1 VNLYATRRSTNQIL
15 KGEAMIT
22 PAEVLSAAVAVL
34 AVLFILYTSVNMSKA
49 RGATKI
55 DAPAV
60 TGHPTLERAYR
71 VQLNTVEQAIMFF
84 PLLLIATR
92 YFHSLGWLPAAFGLV
107 WVVGRVLYLRGY
119 MAAPGKRSAGFL
131 ISFAGTVGLL
141 VLSIIGIIQ
150 TWVALTAR

>member
-1 VNLYATRRSTNQIL
+1 
-15 KGEAMIT
+15 MIT
-22 PAEVLSAAVAVL
+22 PAELLSAAVAVL
-34 AVLFILYTSVNMSKA
+34 AVLFIGYTFVNVGKA
-49 RGATKI
+49 RGSTKI

-84 PLLLIATR
+84 PLLFMATR

-107 WVVGRVLYLRGY
+107 WVVGRFVYSQGY
-119 MAAPGKRSAGFL
+119 MSAPAKRSAGFL

-141 VLSIIGIIQ
+141 VLSIIGIIH
-150 TWVALTAR
+150 TWIVVTAR

>member
-1 VNLYATRRSTNQIL
+1 
-15 KGEAMIT
+15 MIT
-22 PAEVLSAAVAVL
+22 PAELLSAAVAVL
-34 AVLFILYTSVNMSKA
+34 AVLFIAYTFVNVGKA
-49 RGATKI
+49 RGSTKI

-107 WVVGRVLYLRGY
+107 WVVGRFVYLQGY
-119 MAAPGKRSAGFL
+119 MSAPAKRSAGFM
-131 ISFAGTVGLL
+131 ISLAGTVGLL
-141 VLSIIGIIQ
+141 ILSIIGIIQ
-150 TWVALTAR
+150 TWMVLTAR